1 MKISP
6 ANTFVLC
13 RKMFKY
19 HLIPDPNSKCDPSS
33 PVYHY
38 RHLNLCSDVE
48 TGLCKL
54 FHHKYSKHTCSIWS
68 TVRFSCSPP
77 AGRNSMTHHQ
87 HASQVSQQKSSENV
101 SACTHTPYHLNRLK
115 FTKWINYLVC
125 KVVCVLIWSI
135 YLMSH
140 WASVDVRE
148 VGVA

>member
-19 HLIPDPNSKCDPSS
+19 HLIPDLNSKCDPSS
-33 PVYHY
+33 PVYNY
-38 RHLNLCSDVE
+38 RHLKLCSDVE

-54 FHHKYSKHTCSIWS
+54 FHHKYSKQTRSIWS
-68 TVRFSCSPP
+68 TVRFSCSLP
-77 AGRNSMTHHQ
+77 AGRNRMTHHQ
-87 HASQVSQQKSSENV
+87 HASQVPHHKSAENV

-115 FTKWINYLVC
+115 FRINYLVC

-140 WASVDVRE
+140 WAAGDGRE